1 MSTFVVSL
9 LALFVWQVG
18 PPVGPPPVRPPQ
30 PDQPDMEI
38 VHVDGARSP
47 ELIPQW
53 SVWGYV
59 FRIVSGGPRQ
69 LPTSVLNLVSRE
81 EEALVVAEAD
91 AVQKIDAACQSRLA
105 RAAAKLGTGPIAV
118 VDAKVREVSIDC
130 RRETLR
136 ARDRILAALNPEAA
150 AALAAFA
157 ESTKAGTSISVRKK
171 DLARYLEPE

>member
-1 MSTFVVSL
+1 MSRFVVSL
-9 LALFVWQVG
+9 LALAVSQGSPTGG
-18 PPVGPPPVRPPQ
+18 PVPAIPASPEL
-30 PDQPDMEI
+30 EI
-38 VHVDGARSP
+38 VHVDGTRSP

-69 LPTSVLNLVSRE
+69 LPTSVLKLVSKE
-81 EEALVVAEAD
+81 EEALVISEAD
-91 AVQKIDAACQSRLA
+91 AVQKIDAACQSRVA
-105 RAAAKLGTGPIAV
+105 RAATQLGTDPIAA
-118 VDAKVREVSIDC
+118 VDAKVREISLDC

-136 ARDRILAALNPEAA
+136 ARDRLLAALNPEGA

-157 ESTKAGTSISVRKK
+157 ESTKAGTSISLPKK

>member
-1 MSTFVVSL
+1 MTRSL
-9 LALFVWQVG
+9 TLALFALWVSAAKFAVAQ
-18 PPVGPPPVRPPQ
+18 PSPPPSTPQ
-30 PDQPDMEI
+30 PDI

-69 LPTSVLNLVSRE
+69 LPSSVIRLVSKE
-81 EEALVVAEAD
+81 EETLVMRESD
-91 AVQKIDAACQSRLA
+91 GVQKVDAACQTRVA
-105 RAAAKLGTGPIAV
+105 KAAARLGIDAV
-118 VDAKVREVSIDC
+118 AAVDAKVREISVEC
-130 RRETLR
+130 RWETLR
-136 ARDRILAALNPEAA
+136 ARDRVLNGLNSEAA

-157 ESTKAGTSISVRKK
+157 ESTKAGTTISLPRK

>member
-1 MSTFVVSL
+1 MSAFAVSL
-9 LALFVWQVG
+9 LALVISQG
-18 PPVGPPPVRPPQ
+18 GPVGPPPAASAQ
-30 PDQPDMEI
+30 PELEI
-38 VHVDGARSP
+38 VHVDGSRSP

-69 LPTSVLNLVSRE
+69 LPTSVLTLVSKE
-81 EEALVVAEAD
+81 EEALVIREAD
-91 AVQKIDAACQSRLA
+91 AVQTIDAACQSRLV
-105 RAAAKLGTGPIAV
+105 RAAARRDETIAAI
-118 VDAKVREVSIDC
+118 DARVREISLDC

-136 ARDRILAALNPEAA
+136 ARDRLLAALNPEAA

-157 ESTKAGTSISVRKK
+157 ESTKAGTSIALPKK